1 MTCRLAPLVLVVS
14 ALMLGGCAST
24 PTTVGGG
31 GSDAAGISRPM
42 SDIQPATAADARAR
56 VHVDLGM
63 AYFEVGR
70 YDVALDEAKIALSD
84 SSAYAPAFHLMG
96 LVYMMINENA
106 SAGEYFVRALDA
118 APGDPDFNNSYGWY
132 LCQQGR
138 EVEAMERFARAARNP
153 YYRYP
158 TRPYTNA
165 GLCQLRLNNDAA
177 AEAQFLNA
185 VQADP
190 GNGEALYQLAA
201 IAYRQGKFQVAHDQ
215 LVRLHQQLSSTAASV
230 WLGLR
235 TARQLGERNAEAS
248 YAEQLRS
255 RFADSAEHVLMLQGK
270 YE

>member
-1 MTCRLAPLVLVVS
+1 MTRRFAPLVLLVS
-14 ALMLGGCAST
+14 ALMLGGCVTAPMT
-24 PTTVGGG
+24 GGG
-31 GSDAAGISRPM
+31 GDAVGVSRPM
-42 SDIQPATAADARAR
+42 SDIQPTGKAETSAR
-56 VHVDLGM
+56 VHVDLGQ

-70 YDVALDEAKIALSD
+70 YDVALDEAKTALAESPG
-84 SSAYAPAFHLMG
+84 YAPAFHLMG

-106 SAGEYFVRALDA
+106 SAGDNFARALDA

-138 EVEAMERFARAARNP
+138 EAEAMERFARAARNP

-158 TRPYTNA
+158 TRPYTNG
-165 GLCQLRLNNDAA
+165 GLCQLKLNNDAA
-177 AEAQFLNA
+177 AEAQFLQA
-185 VQADP
+185 IQADP

-201 IAYRQGKFQVAHDQ
+201 IAYRQGHYQIAHDQ
-215 LVRLHQQLSSTAASV
+215 LVRLHQQLRSTAASL

-235 TARQLGERNAEAS
+235 TARRLGERNAEAS
-248 YAEQLRS
+248 YAEQLRG

>member
-1 MTCRLAPLVLVVS
+1 MTRRFAPLVLLVS
-14 ALMLGGCAST
+14 AVLLGGCATAPVS
-24 PTTVGGG
+24 GGG
-31 GSDAAGISRPM
+31 GDAVGISRPM
-42 SDIQPATAADARAR
+42 SDTQPTGEAESRAR
-56 VHVDLGM
+56 VHVDLGQ

-70 YDVALDEAKIALSD
+70 YDVALDEAKLALAEN
-84 SSAYAPAFHLMG
+84 SSYAPAFHLMG

-106 SAGEYFVRALDA
+106 SAGENFVRALDA

-138 EVEAMERFARAARNP
+138 EAEAMERFARAARNP
-153 YYRYP
+153 YFRYP

-177 AEAQFLNA
+177 AEEQFLRA
-185 VQADP
+185 IQADP
-190 GNGEALYQLAA
+190 ANGEALYQLAA
-201 IAYRQGKFQVAHDQ
+201 IAYRQGHYQVAHDK
-215 LVRLHQQLSSTAASV
+215 LVRLHQQLRSTPASL

-235 TARQLGERNAEAS
+235 TARRLGERNAEAS

-255 RFADSAEHVLMLQGK
+255 RFADSAEYVLMLQGK